1 MAQPLLDQIDA
12 TINAAGDVETAVTD
26 ELSAALAAATGMQDD
41 FSGLGAAM
49 IGGIA
54 SGILANQGDISSA
67 LISALESSIAAGEE
81 AMEVN
86 SPSKLTKRELGFPIM
101 EGVGVGIAE
110 SGINV
115 SRQLKRTLYGVIGRG
130 QGVVLSEMRASSL
143 GLGRDIG
150 ERALR
155 QGIYSSDSH
164 NVEQTQ
170 TINFYQ
176 PVASPAETARRIK
189 QVQKELA
196 RNG

>member
-1 MAQPLLDQIDA
+1 
-12 TINAAGDVETAVTD
+12 
-26 ELSAALAAATGMQDD
+26 
-41 FSGLGAAM
+41 
-49 IGGIA
+49 
-54 SGILANQGDISSA
+54 
-67 LISALESSIAAGEE
+67 
-81 AMEVN
+81 MEVN
-86 SPSKLTKRELGFPIM
+86 SPSKLTKRELGLPIM